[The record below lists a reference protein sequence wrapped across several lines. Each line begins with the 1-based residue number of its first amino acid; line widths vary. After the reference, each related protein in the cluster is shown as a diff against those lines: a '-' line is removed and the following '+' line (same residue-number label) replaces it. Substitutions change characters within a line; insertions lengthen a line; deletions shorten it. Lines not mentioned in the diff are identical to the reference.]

1 MDVFSECETLRTEFN
16 KLADKH
22 NILLTE
28 NLKLQG
34 QLEYKGELLDF
45 IKSIQQPERV
55 LDIAK
60 SERPQMLFTIVNRAN
75 RTHAK

>member
-1 MDVFSECETLRTEFN
+1 MDIFSECETLRSEFN

-22 NILLTE
+22 NVLLTE
-28 NLKLQG
+28 NLKLQS
-34 QLEYKGELLDF
+34 QLEYKAELLDF

>member
-1 MDVFSECETLRTEFN
+1 MDIFSECETLRTEFN

-28 NLKLQG
+28 NLKLQS

-45 IKSIQQPERV
+45 IKSIQRPEPIF
-55 LDIAK
+55 DIPK
-60 SERPQMLFTIVNRAN
+60 SARPQMSFTIVNRAN

>member
-1 MDVFSECETLRTEFN
+1 MDIFSECETLRTEFN

-28 NLKLQG
+28 NLKLQS

-60 SERPQMLFTIVNRAN
+60 SNRPQMEFTMVKRVS

>member
-1 MDVFSECETLRTEFN
+1 MDIFSECETLRTEFN

-28 NLKLQG
+28 NLKLQS

-45 IKSIQQPERV
+45 IKSIQRPEPI
-55 LDIAK
+55 LDIPK
-60 SERPQMLFTIVNRAN
+60 SARPQMSFTIVNRAN
-75 RTHAK
+75 RTHTK

>member
-28 NLKLQG
+28 NLKLQS

-55 LDIAK
+55 LNITK
-60 SERPQMLFTIVNRAN
+60 SNRPQLEFTMVKRVN
-75 RTHAK
+75 RTHEK

>member
-1 MDVFSECETLRTEFN
+1 MDIFSECETLRTEFN

-28 NLKLQG
+28 NLKLQS

-45 IKSIQQPERV
+45 IKSIQRSEPI

-60 SERPQMLFTIVNRAN
+60 SARPQMSFTIVNRSN
-75 RTHAK
+75 RTHSK

>member
-1 MDVFSECETLRTEFN
+1 MDIFSECETLRTEFN

-28 NLKLQG
+28 NLKLQS
-34 QLEYKGELLDF
+34 QLEYKTELLDF
-45 IKSIQQPERV
+45 IKSIQRPEPV
-55 LDIAK
+55 LNIAK
-60 SERPQMLFTIVNRAN
+60 SNRQQLEFTIVNRVS

>member
-1 MDVFSECETLRTEFN
+1 MDIFSECETLRTEFN

-28 NLKLQG
+28 NLKLQS
-34 QLEYKGELLDF
+34 QLEYKTELLDF
-45 IKSIQQPERV
+45 IKSIQRPEPV

-60 SERPQMLFTIVNRAN
+60 SARPQMSFTMVKRSN
-75 RTHAK
+75 RTHIK